1 MFFSDDLIY
10 IEEEKNILPW
20 IKIFTHKDYRELS
33 DMSEDE
39 YMRLFKI
46 VRICEMQ
53 MIKYYKPTK
62 INIASFA
69 NILPKVHIHIIAR
82 FNDDEYFPNSVW
94 GEKLRTSDL
103 KLPNFEEF
111 KKVLINTLNKLN

>member
-69 NILPKVHIHIIAR
+69 NMLPKVHIHIIAR

-94 GEKLRTSDL
+94 GEKLRNSDL